1 MQKIENKPVV
11 SVIIPTYNRVHLL
24 RRAIQSVLNQTYQDF
39 EIIIIDD
46 GSIDNTEE
54 VVKKFQEQDKRVR
67 YIKHEE
73 NKGGSA
79 ARNTGIKNAKGKYIA
94 FLDSDDEWLPTK
106 LEKQIELFR
115 KRCDSVGAVYC
126 LSYTADDS
134 IGRIKLSKID
144 DSVRRGNVYRQALF
158 GFCGGVGNSRTMVL
172 GECFQKSGMFD
183 ESLPSFQDVDLGI
196 RLAQN
201 YNFELIDEPLVICHV
216 EYGGPRISNDFNA
229 KMRGLELFFEKWG
242 PTIKGELGEQSY
254 DRMRRRWL
262 SAIYAN
268 AIMEDLQTSQRQN
281 AFRKFGKMIKETGRI
296 EPKSFIKILMIS
308 IGGTIFYSFL
318 KNLWKKTTWKKIPP
332 FAENSITKL

>member
-1 MQKIENKPVV
+1 MQKNEKKPTV
-11 SVIIPTYNRVHLL
+11 SVIIPTYNRAHLL
-24 RRAIQSVLNQTYQDF
+24 PRAIKSVLNQTFQDF
-39 EIIIIDD
+39 EVIVVDD
-46 GSIDNTEE
+46 GSMDNTEE
-54 VVKKFQEQDKRVR
+54 VVKKFQKQDKRVR
-67 YIKHEE
+67 YIKHEG

-79 ARNTGIKNAKGKYIA
+79 ARNSGIKNAKGKYIA

-115 KRCDSVGAVYC
+115 KRCNSVGAVYC
-126 LSYTADDS
+126 LQYIMDDS
-134 IGRIKLSKID
+134 IGRIKLDKIY
-144 DSVRRGNVYRQALF
+144 DSARRGNVYRQALS
-158 GFCGGVGNSRTMVL
+158 GFYGGVGSPRTMLL

-196 RLAQN
+196 RVAEH

-216 EYGGPRISNDFNA
+216 GHGKPRISNAFNA
-229 KMRGLELFFEKWG
+229 KMRGLELFFKKWG
-242 PTIKGELGEQSY
+242 PTIQSELGEQSY

-268 AIMEDLQTSQRQN
+268 AIMEDLQTLQRQN
-281 AFRKFGKMIKETGRI
+281 AFRKFVKMIKETGRI
-296 EPKSFIKILMIS
+296 EPKSLTKILMIS

-318 KNLWKKTTWKKIPP
+318 KNLWKKITWKKIPP